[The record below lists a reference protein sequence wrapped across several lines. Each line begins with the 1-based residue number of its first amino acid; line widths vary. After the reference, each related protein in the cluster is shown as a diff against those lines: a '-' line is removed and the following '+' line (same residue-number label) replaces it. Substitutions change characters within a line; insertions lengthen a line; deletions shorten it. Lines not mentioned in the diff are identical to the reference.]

1 MWPADRVERLPVDSL
16 VAHPKNARTHT
27 DEQVDQVAASIRE
40 WGWTVP
46 VLVDEHNVIIAGH
59 CRVEAAKRLGLT
71 EVPVVRAEGWTDEQ
85 KRAYVLADNKL
96 ALNAGWDH
104 ELLKLELGE
113 LREIGADLF
122 AAGFTEEE
130 LDEILYEKPK
140 IREAEQVLR
149 PKRFIRAIVSIPIES
164 ADQAKPI
171 MDQLAEIDGAIVDY
185 GAN

>member
-1 MWPADRVERLPVDSL
+1 MDLWPADKVERLPVDAL
-16 VAHPKNARTHT
+16 VAYPKNARTHT
-27 DEQVDQVAASIRE
+27 DAQVDQVAASIRE

-46 VLVDEHNVIIAGH
+46 VLVDEANGIIAGH

-113 LREIGADLF
+113 LSE
-122 AAGFTEEE
+122 AGFDVSLIGFSDAEFASEMGLTNEG
-130 LDEILYEKPK
+130 
-140 IREAEQVLR
+140 EAETGVLGEMQYR
-149 PKRFIRAIVSIPIES
+149 I
-164 ADQAKPI
+164 
-171 MDQLAEIDGAIVDY
+171 IVDCESERHQSMLLQQFESE
-185 GAN
+185 GLTCRPLMS